1 MQVDACSLFA
11 VQREWLDG
19 ANNQIYPTYHFYKYP
34 EGFIKFIDNIIQKSE
49 SRDIKAILLTPV
61 GNQYGKPALLLL
73 EEELGAI
80 GEKSYYRYYQLSSE
94 WIYSYGLCRAYLAA
108 YIAVCY
114 LKGIRVFG
122 IATSTRIIQSISDG
136 KKLLGWNGEGCL
148 SIKGKRWHPEDMALL
163 PKIFLDGLDKYSS
176 AEALKMWME
185 FDDAGY
191 MKLGLNNKAEY
202 NARMIF
208 EDELKKII

>member
-1 MQVDACSLFA
+1 M
-11 VQREWLDG
+11 
-19 ANNQIYPTYHFYKYP
+19 
-34 EGFIKFIDNIIQKSE
+34 
-49 SRDIKAILLTPV
+49 
-61 GNQYGKPALLLL
+61 
-73 EEELGAI
+73 
-80 GEKSYYRYYQLSSE
+80 
-94 WIYSYGLCRAYLAA
+94 
-108 YIAVCY
+108 
-114 LKGIRVFG
+114 FG

-191 MKLGLNNKAEY
+191 MKLGFNNKAEY

>member
-1 MQVDACSLFA
+1 MVTVSLINIISDFLSAIVSSKILLESSKKRKEEDSVATRFVQLFESHGVHRNQIPRIFKHGLSVADVANDEKLLEKLTEEMQVDACSLFA

-94 WIYSYGLCRAYLAA
+94 WI
-108 YIAVCY
+108 
-114 LKGIRVFG
+114 
-122 IATSTRIIQSISDG
+122 
-136 KKLLGWNGEGCL
+136 
-148 SIKGKRWHPEDMALL
+148 
-163 PKIFLDGLDKYSS
+163 
-176 AEALKMWME
+176 
-185 FDDAGY
+185 
-191 MKLGLNNKAEY
+191 
-202 NARMIF
+202 
-208 EDELKKII
+208 